1 VIAFKASLARV
12 FVAIPNLFLRYSISI
27 APLLPLQKNMFLL
40 LYLFVQAIQ
49 PLLVP
54 LCFLLAWGIVILF
67 GWTLWSALHD
77 AIARAEQMHQ
87 IPCTGCQF
95 FTNNHRL
102 KCTIQPRIANTES
115 AINCPDYRSQ

>member
-1 VIAFKASLARV
+1 
-12 FVAIPNLFLRYSISI
+12 
-27 APLLPLQKNMFLL
+27 MFLF

-54 LCFLLAWGIVILF
+54 LCFLFAWGIVILF
-67 GWTLWSALHD
+67 SWTLWSALHD
-77 AIARAEQMHQ
+77 AMTKAQQMHQ

-102 KCTIQPRIANTES
+102 KCTVQPRIANTEI
-115 AINCPDYRSQ
+115 AINCPDYREM